1 MNVVPYAATF
11 AMNHAH
17 WPGIRFGMLAV
28 PRGARSVELP
38 AGIMPQVGEKRM
50 SLRESII
57 HQAGPKG
64 REKKS
69 MAQETNPLAGVL
81 TGKTAVVMGVQN
93 EWSIAWQIAVA
104 LAGAGAKVAITY
116 VDDRAK
122 ANAER
127 LAATIPGMKTFVC
140 NVQDEAEIVT
150 LRGELEGEY
159 GKIDNLVHSIAFAPA
174 DELKNRF
181 LETTRDGF
189 KLALEI
195 SVYSLIAVAR
205 ELTPIMN
212 DGGSILTMTYLGSD
226 RVFPKYNVMGV
237 AKAALESTVR
247 YLAADLGEQGI
258 RVNAI
263 SAGPLKTASARGIP
277 GFSAMQQQAIDKS
290 PLGEVYD
297 VKHVAGTA
305 VFLASDAAPGLTG
318 DVIFVDGGY
327 HAMGV

>member
-1 MNVVPYAATF
+1 MTEQ
-11 AMNHAH
+11 
-17 WPGIRFGMLAV
+17 AV
-28 PRGARSVELP
+28 P
-38 AGIMPQVGEKRM
+38 AGI
-50 SLRESII
+50 
-57 HQAGPKG
+57 
-64 REKKS
+64 
-69 MAQETNPLAGVL
+69 LAGN
-81 TGKTAVVMGVQN
+81 TAVVMGVQN
-93 EWSIAWQIAVA
+93 EWSIAWQIAEA
-104 LAGAGAKVAITY
+104 LSAAGATVAITY

-127 LAATIPGMKTFVC
+127 LAAKVPGMKTFVC
-140 NVQDEAEIVT
+140 NVQDDAEITALKDALVA
-150 LRGELEGEY
+150 EY
-159 GKIDNLVHSIAFAPA
+159 GTFDTLVHSIAFAPA
-174 DELKNRF
+174 SELANRF
-181 LETTRDGF
+181 VETSRDGF
-189 KLALEI
+189 KLAHEI

-205 ELTPIMN
+205 ELTPIMSG
-212 DGGSILTMTYLGSD
+212 GGSIMTLTYLGSD

-237 AKAALESTVR
+237 AKAALEATVR

-290 PLGEVYD
+290 PLGQQYD

-305 VFLASDAAPGLTG
+305 VFLASDLAPALTG

>member
-1 MNVVPYAATF
+1 MTEAT
-11 AMNHAH
+11 
-17 WPGIRFGMLAV
+17 
-28 PRGARSVELP
+28 S
-38 AGIMPQVGEKRM
+38 
-50 SLRESII
+50 
-57 HQAGPKG
+57 
-64 REKKS
+64 
-69 MAQETNPLAGVL
+69 PLAGVL
-81 TGKTAVVMGVQN
+81 VGKTAVVMGVQN

-104 LAGAGAKVAITY
+104 LSAAGANVGITY

-127 LAATIPGMKTFVC
+127 LAARVPGMKTFVC
-140 NVQDEAEIVT
+140 NVQNDEEIVT
-150 LRGELEGEY
+150 LRGELEAAY
-159 GKIDNLVHSIAFAPA
+159 GTIDTLVHSIAFAPA
-174 DELKNRF
+174 AELTNRF
-181 LETTRDGF
+181 IETSRDGF
-189 KLALEI
+189 KLAHEI

-205 ELTPIMN
+205 ELTPLMKP
-212 DGGSILTMTYLGSD
+212 GGSILTLTYLGSD
-226 RVFPKYNVMGV
+226 RVFPQYNVMGV

-247 YLAADLGEQGI
+247 YLAADLGDSGI

>member
-1 MNVVPYAATF
+1 MA
-11 AMNHAH
+11 
-17 WPGIRFGMLAV
+17 
-28 PRGARSVELP
+28 E
-38 AGIMPQVGEKRM
+38 
-50 SLRESII
+50 
-57 HQAGPKG
+57 QA
-64 REKKS
+64 S
-69 MAQETNPLAGVL
+69 PLAGVL
-81 TGKTAVVMGVQN
+81 TGKNAVVMGVQN
-93 EWSIAWQIAVA
+93 EWSIAWQIAEA
-104 LAGAGAKVAITY
+104 LAAAGANVAITY
-116 VDDRAK
+116 VDDRAR

-127 LAATIPGMKTFVC
+127 LATRVPGMKTFVC
-140 NVQDEAEIVT
+140 NVQNDEEIVT
-150 LRGELEGEY
+150 LRGQLEAEY
-159 GKIDNLVHSIAFAPA
+159 GHIDTLVHSIAFAPA
-174 DELKNRF
+174 AELANRF
-181 LETTRDGF
+181 IDTSREGF
-189 KLALEI
+189 KLAHEI

-205 ELTPIMN
+205 ELSPLMSH
-212 DGGSILTMTYLGSD
+212 GGSIMTLTYLGSD

-290 PLGEVYD
+290 PLGKVYD

>member
-1 MNVVPYAATF
+1 M
-11 AMNHAH
+11 HGRSECK
-17 WPGIRFGMLAV
+17 GITWLNGLEERL
-28 PRGARSVELP
+28 
-38 AGIMPQVGEKRM
+38 M
-50 SLRESII
+50 SEQR
-57 HQAGPKG
+57 
-64 REKKS
+64 
-69 MAQETNPLAGVL
+69 NPLAGVL

-93 EWSIAWQIAVA
+93 QWSIAWQIAEA
-104 LAGAGAKVAITY
+104 LAGAGAQVAITY

-122 ANAER
+122 TNAEK
-127 LAATIPGMKTFVC
+127 LAATVPGMKTFVC
-140 NVQDEAEIVT
+140 NVQDDAAITT
-150 LRGELEGEY
+150 LRGELESEY
-159 GKIDNLVHSIAFAPA
+159 GTIDTLVHSIAFAPA

-205 ELTPIMN
+205 ELTPLMTA
-212 DGGSILTMTYLGSD
+212 GGSILTLTYLGSD